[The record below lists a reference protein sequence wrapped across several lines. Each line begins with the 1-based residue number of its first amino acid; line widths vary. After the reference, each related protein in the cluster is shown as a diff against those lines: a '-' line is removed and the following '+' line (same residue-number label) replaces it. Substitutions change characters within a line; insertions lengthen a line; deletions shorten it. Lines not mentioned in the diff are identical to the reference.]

1 VGMRGMGSA
10 IGGGSGD
17 MERHAATLLVRLDDI
32 RIPEARV
39 RGDLAEALIEL
50 PGIAFRIERPR
61 LFTLA
66 APIEV
71 EVRGYNLQQLSQVAA
86 DVRTRMRAM
95 PEVAAVEEPRREG
108 NPEITIR
115 FDRERAARAGL
126 TVTDAAEAVA
136 ARVRGIGATELTE
149 RDRDIAILV
158 QAREDQRRTLQD
170 VADLRIET
178 PNGSV
183 ALSTIATLGF
193 GEGPAEIIR
202 RNGSR
207 VALVQASPAG
217 RDLAGILA
225 RVQDEVRAVAAPADM
240 AIVVAGQSREL
251 ESSIRSMQMA
261 LLLAV
266 FLVYL
271 VMASQFE
278 SFRQPMVIMAS
289 IPLAMIGAG
298 LSLWITRTPISVVAL
313 IGVVMLAGIVVNNAI
328 VLLDTVNQLRR
339 DDGMELDDALREGA
353 RLRLRPIVISTLTTV
368 LGLLP
373 LALIRGEGMELRA
386 PLAIPVIGGLL
397 VATMLTLMVVP
408 VLYQV
413 VEGWSLRRETARA
426 AAPAPTRLEPVAG
439 D

>member
-1 VGMRGMGSA
+1 
-10 IGGGSGD
+10 
-17 MERHAATLLVRLDDI
+17 
-32 RIPEARV
+32 
-39 RGDLAEALIEL
+39 
-50 PGIAFRIERPR
+50 
-61 LFTLA
+61 
-66 APIEV
+66 
-71 EVRGYNLQQLSQVAA
+71 
-86 DVRTRMRAM
+86 
-95 PEVAAVEEPRREG
+95 
-108 NPEITIR
+108 
-115 FDRERAARAGL
+115 
-126 TVTDAAEAVA
+126 
-136 ARVRGIGATELTE
+136 
-149 RDRDIAILV
+149 
-158 QAREDQRRTLQD
+158 
-170 VADLRIET
+170 
-178 PNGSV
+178 
-183 ALSTIATLGF
+183 
-193 GEGPAEIIR
+193 
-202 RNGSR
+202 
-207 VALVQASPAG
+207 
-217 RDLAGILA
+217 
-225 RVQDEVRAVAAPADM
+225 VAAPADM